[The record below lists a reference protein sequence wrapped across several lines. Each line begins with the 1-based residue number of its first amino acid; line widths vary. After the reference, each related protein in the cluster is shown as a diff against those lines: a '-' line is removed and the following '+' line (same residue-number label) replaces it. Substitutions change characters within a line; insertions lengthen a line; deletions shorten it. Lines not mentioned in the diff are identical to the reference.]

1 MTGAQNNLSATACEL
16 LFLMV
21 GDKDNPANVSSNK
34 LLSCVWP
41 RLILS
46 DEHAVTETMGVGG
59 FARHLELTVLAIK
72 VPTFLP

>member
-21 GDKDNPANVSSNK
+21 GDKDNQSQRLIQQTSLL
-34 LLSCVWP
+34 LLSCVWL

-46 DEHAVTETMGVGG
+46 DEHVVTEMMGVGG
-59 FARHLELTVLAIK
+59 FTCHPGANCNSD
-72 VPTFLP
+72 